1 MVFLQSKVGKAVKK
15 VFKGWKKKRGL
26 EKLRND
32 NFAQHLRRRRFVS
45 KFICEGIV
53 GGSCEGWLSDEFPV
67 EVFILCFMNLNN
79 ILTFTQLPGIVFP
92 LGKCLIGICLLV
104 IYVR

>member
-1 MVFLQSKVGKAVKK
+1 MKK
-15 VFKGWKKKRGL
+15 VFKGWKRKRGL

-67 EVFILCFMNLNN
+67 D
-79 ILTFTQLPGIVFP
+79 
-92 LGKCLIGICLLV
+92 
-104 IYVR
+104 